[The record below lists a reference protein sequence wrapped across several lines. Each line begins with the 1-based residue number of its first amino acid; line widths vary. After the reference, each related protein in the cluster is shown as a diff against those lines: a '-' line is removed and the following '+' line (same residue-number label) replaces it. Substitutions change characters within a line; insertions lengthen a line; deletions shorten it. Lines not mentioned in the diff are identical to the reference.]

1 MGTNTGTVRQ
11 AIASATTHP
20 TNVHTVRM
28 LTTATLPMLGTCRR
42 RPTNSG
48 TY

>member
-1 MGTNTGTVRQ
+1 
-11 AIASATTHP
+11 
-20 TNVHTVRM
+20 VRM